1 LARVNEENAM
11 NLTSGIFTAPRPG
24 IYFFSFTG
32 AAKYIESSST
42 VSLEIGLYLNGD
54 RIGSNWVEDAN
65 SVGTQFSTMTLQSTL
80 KLKSGDQI
88 WVAIHSSS
96 TGAYLY
102 DDSGTHFTHFTGFML
117 EEEIVSSL

>member
-1 LARVNEENAM
+1 M
-11 NLTSGIFTAPRPG
+11 DLTSGIFTAPRPG

-65 SVGTQFSTMTLQSTL
+65 SVGTQFSTMSLQSTVN
-80 KLKSGDQI
+80 LKSGDQI
-88 WVAIHSSS
+88 WVAIWYQI
-96 TGAYLY
+96 TGSYLY
-102 DDSGTHFTHFTGFML
+102 DNGEYLTHFTGWML
-117 EEEIVSSL
+117 EEDIVASL